1 MNKGLK
7 ILAVVLAVLTVG
19 AGVAFFVTRPDSP
32 KQVAQTPHVYD
43 YAASDYT
50 AAVQVLGQ
58 NGEVYL
64 PTDLSGVYCTAALD
78 GSVKFYDYANG
89 AMTPSALAAKTVKAK
104 LNASYESIPVTVH
117 YVERDGKVTGF
128 GVFTSDMDKSVDVY
142 AFAFVKLCN
151 KPAGYGSGH
160 LLLADFN
167 KNDLYRVNKTYSEI
181 YSFNLAKGST
191 STYVS
196 NNTRLIDLNGSFR
209 QDWTMLTDQNLRD
222 LGSSYCFL
230 SSRYYSYDETGIR
243 TDVMEVSGN
252 LRPKI
257 VVKDF
262 LGLWFVSDANGMH
275 YLRKTADGFANILNA
290 GGKEQ
295 TLTPFE
301 GDWQTDY
308 LQDGRWLLNK
318 KSLQLTD
325 LMTGAVKTLK
335 GPDCTNAAALSVS
348 PDGEKAVIAFAGVPN
363 ENSTVV
369 QTLAYC
375 RTDGDAVVFTE
386 PLLYEESADFL
397 WLDGNTVMS
406 ARALAADGAAA
417 GSVCYAYPAE

>member
-7 ILAVVLAVLTVG
+7 ILAVVLAVLTV
-19 AGVAFFVTRPDSP
+19 ATGVVFFVTRPDTP
-32 KQVAQTPHVYD
+32 KTAEAAPQVYD
-43 YAASDYT
+43 YAASEYT
-50 AAVQVLGQ
+50 AAVRVLGQ
-58 NGEVYL
+58 NGEVFL

-89 AMTPSALAAKTVKAK
+89 AMTPSALAAKTVKTK
-104 LNASYESIPVTVH
+104 LAASYESIPVTVH
-117 YVERDGKVTGF
+117 YVERDGRITGF
-128 GVFTSDMDKSVDVY
+128 GVFTSSMDKNVDVY

-167 KNDLYRVNKTYSEI
+167 KNDFYRVNKTYSEI
-181 YSFNLAKGST
+181 YNFNLAKGSA

-196 NNTRLIDLNGSFR
+196 NHTRLIDLNGTFR
-209 QDWTMLTDQNLRD
+209 QDWTMLTDQTLRD
-222 LGSSYCFL
+222 LGKSNYFL
-230 SSRYYSYDETGIR
+230 SSRYYTHYETGVR
-243 TDVMEVSGN
+243 TDVMELSGN
-252 LRPKI
+252 YRPKI

-262 LGLWFVSDANGMH
+262 LGMWFVSDANGLH
-275 YLRKTADGFANILNA
+275 YLRKTADGFANVLNA

-335 GPDCTNAAALSVS
+335 GPDCTDAAALSVS

-363 ENSTVV
+363 ESGAVV

-375 RTDGDAVVFTE
+375 RADGSAAVFTE

-397 WLDGNTVMS
+397 WLDNDAVMS
-406 ARALAADGAAA
+406 ARALAADGKTV
-417 GSVCYAYPAE
+417 GSVVYAYPAE

>member
-7 ILAVVLAVLTVG
+7 ILAAVLAVLAVA
-19 AGVAFFVTRPDSP
+19 AGVVYFLTRPETP
-32 KQVAQTPHVYD
+32 KSTLKAPRVYD

-50 AAVQVLGQ
+50 AAVKVLGQ
-58 NGEVYL
+58 NGEVFL
-64 PTDLSGVYCTAALD
+64 PTDLSGVYCTAAPD
-78 GSVKFYDYANG
+78 GSVKFYDCANG
-89 AMTPSALAAKTVKAK
+89 VMTPSALAVKTVKTK
-104 LNASYESIPVTVH
+104 LAATYESIPVTVH
-117 YVERDGKVTGF
+117 YVERDGRVTGF
-128 GVFTSDMDKSVDVY
+128 GVFTSDMDKNVDAY

-151 KPAGYGSGH
+151 KPAGYGAGH

-181 YSFNLAKGST
+181 YNFNLAKGSA

-196 NNTRLIDLNGSFR
+196 NHTRLIDLNGTFR
-209 QDWTMLTDQNLRD
+209 QDWTMLTDQTVRD
-222 LGSSYCFL
+222 LGKSNYFL
-230 SSRYYSYDETGIR
+230 SSRYYSHYETGVR
-243 TDVMEVSGN
+243 TDVMELSGN
-252 LRPKI
+252 YRPKI

-262 LGLWFVSDANGMH
+262 LGLWFVSDANGLH
-275 YLRKTADGFANILNA
+275 YLRKTADGFANVLNA

-335 GPDCTNAAALSVS
+335 GPDCANAAKLFVS

-363 ENSTVV
+363 ENGAVV
-369 QTLAYC
+369 QTVAYC
-375 RTDGDAVVFTE
+375 RTDGSAAVFSE

-397 WLDGNTVMS
+397 WLDNNTVMS
-406 ARALAADGAAA
+406 ARALAADGKTA
-417 GSVCYAYPAE
+417 GSVVYAYPAE